1 MILPQKYY
9 DTKFNYDLKK
19 AKFVPKNFHY
29 TSEITNKYLNI
40 SELLKLVR
48 ITK

>member
-1 MILPQKYY
+1 MILPQKHY
-9 DTKFNYDLKK
+9 DTKFNYNLRK

-29 TSEITNKYLNI
+29 TSETTNKYLKI

-48 ITK
+48 KTK